1 MHPAF
6 QRRLEGDLFHVFFPA
21 QNCPVQM
28 RGGPARRHGIGEK
41 FRQFFRGGRR
51 VVVATCAK
59 RRELSALVVEYQ
71 ITVHHRAHAERR
83 KFRNGRAVARENVV
97 REFFVRVLHPR
108 DDVCERVR
116 PDPVLE
122 FVFPVVAARRQRLV
136 VLADEHRLD
145 PRGAEF
151 DAERTA
157 ARFYDIFYIFHHGF
171 LP

>member
-28 RGGPARRHGIGEK
+28 RGGPARGHGIGEK
-41 FRQFFRGGRR
+41 FCQCFRGGRR
-51 VVVATCAK
+51 VVVAPCAK

-108 DDVCERVR
+108 DDVGERVR

-157 ARFYDIFYIFHHGF
+157 ARFYDIFYIFRHGF